1 MDDIFSSIVEGT
13 LTYKVALLVILCS
26 ILLGFLVSYTYMLV
40 NKKEGYSTGFVI
52 TLIML
57 PVTIS
62 VIILLVENSIA
73 RAFSLAGAFAL
84 IRFRSAPGN
93 PKDIAFVFFTL
104 AIGLACGIGYLGYAV
119 LFSIIMLLM
128 ITIIYFTNY
137 GKPKYE
143 DMLLKVSVPENIN
156 YIKLFDDILDKY
168 TNGWEI
174 KKVKTSDFGSIFIIE
189 FIIKAKK
196 DINQKEFIDELRCRN
211 GNLNIVLTLNI
222 NSHDIAN

>member
-1 MDDIFSSIVEGT
+1 MDDIFNSIVEGT
-13 LTYKVALLVILCS
+13 LTFKVALLVILCS
-26 ILLGFLVSYTYMLV
+26 ILLGFFVSYIYMLV

-156 YIKLFDDILDKY
+156 YINLFDDILDKY

-196 DINQKEFIDELRCRN
+196 EINQKEFIDELRCRN
-211 GNLNIVLTLNI
+211 GNLNIVLTLNV
-222 NSHDIAN
+222 NSHDVTN